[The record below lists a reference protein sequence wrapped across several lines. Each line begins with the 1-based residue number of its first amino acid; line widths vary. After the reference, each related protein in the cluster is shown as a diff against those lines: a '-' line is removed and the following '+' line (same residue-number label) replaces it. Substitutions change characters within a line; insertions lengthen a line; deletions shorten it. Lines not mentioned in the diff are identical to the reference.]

1 VTRRTLTPICLIRL
15 ETYVI
20 CFEPCAA
27 CASAAATEP
36 DEDRPAVTDRAT
48 LPSRR
53 RMLQLTA
60 GAAALGLAAAWGLA
74 WPVPALAQRRKAGPS
89 EVPTEELMKQGPL
102 PELVLGKE
110 DAPITVVEYASM
122 TCGHC
127 ANFHNKVF
135 PALKEKY
142 IDTGKVRFVMR
153 EFPLD
158 NLAAGASM
166 LARCAGGDKT
176 FPLIGALFHTQ
187 ENWAFVRGDPRP
199 ELFKVAKQAGFT
211 QESFDKCL
219 ADQKLLDDISAV
231 RTRAADQFGVNST
244 PTFFINGKKMTAGPS
259 IEEFDKAFGEILKS

>member
-1 VTRRTLTPICLIRL
+1 
-15 ETYVI
+15 
-20 CFEPCAA
+20 
-27 CASAAATEP
+27 
-36 DEDRPAVTDRAT
+36 VTDRAT
-48 LPSRR
+48 ILSRR
-53 RMLQLTA
+53 HLLQLTG
-60 GAAALGLAAAWGLA
+60 GAAALGLAAAWGLG
-74 WPVPALAQRRKAGPS
+74 WPAHAQRKKAGPT
-89 EVPTEELMKQGPL
+89 EVSAEELMKPGPL
-102 PELVLGKE
+102 PDLVLGKD

-127 ANFHNKVF
+127 ANFHNTVF
-135 PALKEKY
+135 PVLKEKY
-142 IDTGKVRFVMR
+142 IDTGKVRFIMR

-187 ENWAFVRGDPRP
+187 ETWAFVRGDPRP

-231 RTRAADQFGVNST
+231 RTRGTEQFGVNST
-244 PTFFINGKKMTAGPS
+244 PTFFINGKKMTSGPS
-259 IEEFDKAFGEILKS
+259 VEEFDKAFGAILKS